1 MVSGCDMI
9 GPISATG
16 INYNDIYSL
25 VLNPL
30 AITGSRVSIESQLW
44 LKFRFSRVTLRYDP
58 TCPSSTSGQLLLSH
72 IADPE
77 VILPAT
83 KTLGYAQALAA
94 VPGANAGSI
103 WLEQKHDFAPSK
115 EDPKEY
121 YISPDAQGETRL
133 TIQGVLKVCEALA
146 SSNTTSAA
154 GMLYLEYDL
163 MFYDPIIAVNQI
175 VSWTPIPCVAGS
187 AYQAGSIVLYDQGG
201 YASLQAY
208 PTAPIPVSSVVAFY
222 LSAPYAYAKAFQVYY
237 LRTSAAIS
245 TLAIVYATLRDCA
258 SASGANQVAGTFA
271 GGAPLIPNTTLY
283 FALVPT
289 PEDG

>member
-1 MVSGCDMI
+1 
-9 GPISATG
+9 
-16 INYNDIYSL
+16 
-25 VLNPL
+25 
-30 AITGSRVSIESQLW
+30 
-44 LKFRFSRVTLRYDP
+44 
-58 TCPSSTSGQLLLSH
+58 LSH

-77 VILPAT
+77 VVLPAT

-94 VPGANAGSI
+94 VPGASAGSI
-103 WLEQKHDFAPSK
+103 WLEQKHEFAPSK

-146 SSNTTSAA
+146 SSNTTSAS
-154 GMLYLEYDL
+154 GMMYLDYDL

-187 AYQAGSIVLYDQGG
+187 ALQAGSFVLFDPGN
-201 YASLQAY
+201 YASLQGF
-208 PTAPIPVSSVVAFY
+208 PTAPMPVSTVLAFY

-237 LRTSAAIS
+237 LKTGATIGTVQILYTALREAAQGTVSGQIS
-245 TLAIVYATLRDCA
+245 
-258 SASGANQVAGTFA
+258 GTFA
-271 GGAPLIPNTTLY
+271 GSSPLIPNTTLY
-283 FALVPT
+283 FAIVPT